1 MNVVF
6 LVKNSFTLNAG
17 LVLTWSSKV
26 NVRVGSI
33 VNS

>member
-1 MNVVF
+1 MNVAF
-6 LVKNSFTLNAG
+6 LKNNSFTLNAG

-33 VNS
+33 INS